1 MKMAK
6 ETVESLVDGGNA
18 SAGPPLGPALGPTG
32 ANIGKV
38 IAAINEK
45 TADYKGMKVP
55 VKVIVDTDTK
65 EFEIKIGSPPTSSL
79 LKKEAGIES
88 GTKDGKPI
96 ADITIDQV
104 IKVAKMKRDS
114 LLANSLKTAVKEVAG
129 TCVNVGLTIDGL
141 APKTFIAEVAA
152 GKYDE
157 KLKE

>member
-1 MKMAK
+1 MAK

-32 ANIGKV
+32 VNIGKV

-55 VKVIVDTDTK
+55 VKVIIDTDK
-65 EFEIKIGSPPTSSL
+65 KDFEIKVGSPPASSL
-79 LKKEAGIES
+79 LKKEVGLET

-96 ADITIDQV
+96 ADISFDKLL
-104 IKVAKMKRDS
+104 KVTKMKQDT
-114 LLANSLKTAVKEVAG
+114 LLANDLKAAVKEIAG
-129 TCVNVGLTIDGL
+129 TCVSVGLTIDGQS
-141 APKTFIAEVAA
+141 PKAFIAAVNA

-157 KLKE
+157 KLK

>member
-1 MKMAK
+1 MAK

-32 ANIGKV
+32 VNIGKV

-55 VKVIVDTDTK
+55 VKVIIDTDRK
-65 EFEIKIGSPPTSSL
+65 DFEIKVGSPPASSL
-79 LKKEAGIES
+79 LKKEAGLET

-96 ADITIDQV
+96 ADISFDKLL
-104 IKVAKMKRDS
+104 KVTKMKRDT
-114 LLANSLKTAVKEVAG
+114 LLANDLKAAVKEIAG
-129 TCVNVGLTIDGL
+129 TCVSVGLTIDGQS
-141 APKTFIAEVAA
+141 PKAFIAAVNA

-157 KLKE
+157 NLK